1 MSLTPFTLLVFGI
14 GPFLSTSATLAFF
27 LFLCLFGAAAAVEF
41 PALGGASAP
50 PAAAFLP
57 FLAWRAFRR
66 RGDTP
71 YFRRVPRS
79 GVWLMA
85 LVGWGVL
92 SAVVIPRLLAG
103 EVEILTIDRSSALFE
118 VVLYPLRP
126 VSGNITQACYA
137 VCDLVVFLAVRE
149 LLAAPGRLTVFRDA
163 VLWLGALDAF
173 AAFLNL
179 LEYYAGLPPVLPY
192 VRTGG
197 YQIYESYELGGL
209 VRIQG
214 TFAEASH
221 FANFTLPLFAF
232 AFATWLYTPAR
243 PRFAG
248 ALTVVLFALLVAST
262 SSTAYTGLIV
272 YLGLLAALRASTIL
286 SRRLVPRVRTPAL
299 VIGAL
304 VSLAAGVALFD
315 TDVFQRAYDY
325 FDSVLLRK
333 FQTSSGEDRMALNR
347 QAWLN
352 FIETYGLGVGLG
364 TARASSF
371 PFVLLSN
378 LGAAGTLLFGGFL
391 VQVFR
396 RRSAAAGALNP
407 VSRAARH
414 ALVAS
419 LAGALASGFVFDL
432 GVLFYALA
440 AAAAAAT
447 LAEAGAPAA
456 IVIPRA
462 YRTLALA
469 GDARSGRPVTASV

>member
-1 MSLTPFTLLVFGI
+1 VSLTPFTLLVFGI
-14 GPFLSTSATLAFF
+14 GPFLSTSATLSFF

-57 FLAWRAFRR
+57 FLAWRAFRA
-66 RGDTP
+66 RGATA

-85 LVGWGVL
+85 LVAWGVV
-92 SAVVIPRLLAG
+92 SALVIPRVLAG
-103 EVEILTIDRSSALFE
+103 QVDVLTIDRSSALFE

-149 LLAAPGRLTVFRDA
+149 LLAAPGRLRGFRDA
-163 VLWLGALDAF
+163 VLWLAALDAF
-173 AAFLNL
+173 AALLNL
-179 LEYYAGLPPVLPY
+179 LEYYAGLPAVLPY

-197 YQIYESYELGGL
+197 YQIYDSYELGGL

-232 AFATWLYTPAR
+232 CFATWLYTPER

-248 ALTVVLFALLVAST
+248 LLSVVLLGLLVAST
-262 SSTAYTGLIV
+262 SSTAYSGLVI
-272 YLGLLAALRASTIL
+272 YLSIIAGQRASTIL

-304 VSLAAGVALFD
+304 VTLAAGLALLD
-315 TDVFQRAYDY
+315 TNLFQSAYDY

-333 FQTSSGEDRMALNR
+333 LQTSSGEDRMALNR
-347 QAWLN
+347 QAWQN
-352 FIETYGLGVGLG
+352 FVDTYGLGVGLG

-378 LGAAGTLLFGGFL
+378 LGALGALLFGGFL
-391 VQVFR
+391 YQVFR
-396 RRSAAAGALNP
+396 SRSAGNGPVNAVARAGG
-407 VSRAARH
+407 H
-414 ALVAS
+414 ALVAA

-432 GVLFYALA
+432 GVAFYAFA
-440 AAAAAAT
+440 AAAAST
-447 LAEAGAPAA
+447 SLDLAVAPAKVA
-456 IVIPRA
+456 TPRERELIA
-462 YRTLALA
+462 FDT
-469 GDARSGRPVTASV
+469 DARAPGAAVASP

>member
-1 MSLTPFTLLVFGI
+1 VAFTPFTLLVFGL

-57 FLAWRAFRR
+57 FLAWRAFGK
-66 RGDTP
+66 RGGAP

-85 LVGWGVL
+85 LVVWGVA

-149 LLAAPGRLTVFRDA
+149 LLREPARLVRA
-163 VLWLGALDAF
+163 VPMSGLRRRLDAF
-173 AAFLNL
+173 AAVVNL
-179 LEYYAGLPPVLPY
+179 LEYYAGLPPLLPY

-197 YQIYESYELGGL
+197 YQIYDSYELGGL

-232 AFATWLYTPAR
+232 AFATWLYTPRR
-243 PRFAG
+243 PRWVG
-248 ALTVVLFALLVAST
+248 VLTVALLGLLVAST
-262 SSTAYTGLIV
+262 SSTAYTGLV
-272 YLGLLAALRASTIL
+272 MYLGLFAVLRASSIL

-299 VIGAL
+299 VVGSL
-304 VSLAAGVALFD
+304 VSLAVGVALLD
-315 TDVFQRAYDY
+315 TDVFQRIYDY

-347 QAWLN
+347 QAWQN
-352 FIETYGLGVGLG
+352 IVETYGLGVGLG

-371 PFVLLSN
+371 PFVVLSN
-378 LGAAGTLLFGGFL
+378 LGALGTLLFGGFL
-391 VQVFR
+391 YQVFR
-396 RRSAAAGALNP
+396 ARPDEGGALNP
-407 VSRAARH
+407 VSQAARH
-414 ALVAS
+414 ALVAALS
-419 LAGALASGFVFDL
+419 GALASGFVFDL
-432 GVLFYALA
+432 GVAFYAFA
-440 AAAAAAT
+440 AAAAAAACGDAVVPAERAT
-447 LAEAGAPAA
+447 SPRRALALTVEPPAAGAVAA
-456 IVIPRA
+456 
-462 YRTLALA
+462 
-469 GDARSGRPVTASV
+469 SS